1 MKQIEDKHQKSRTKL
16 IAFLNFETEHQ
27 RQNGHISLANNYA
40 SAGNSFSRFLKT
52 RNKAD
57 ISFKKVTSHLVA
69 DYEAWLQNGGLCRN
83 TTSFYIRALQSV
95 YHKAVR
101 QGLTE
106 DRQPFSDAYRG
117 VARTA
122 KRAIDA
128 SKVCQLRT
136 LDIRNALLSSG
147 DYEDG
152 KRLNNM
158 QHHLEF
164 ARDIFIFCFCARGL
178 TFVDLAH
185 MRKTDITGNQLA
197 YVRRKT
203 KQRIEVQMEPMMQ
216 AVIDRYPSQT
226 DYLLPILTKTDNTEA
241 VYQQYRYA
249 LGRYNACLDMLG
261 GMLGGLKLT
270 SYVSRHSWASAAR
283 QQNVPLSVISQS
295 MGHNSEKTTE
305 IYLKSLEC
313 NVINKTNHELLNNVF
328 PKAERVKRLDNVRNE
343 R

>member
-1 MKQIEDKHQKSRTKL
+1 MKQAERKHTKSRLKF
-16 IAFLNFETEHQ
+16 IAFLNAEIEHQ
-27 RQNGHISLANNYA
+27 RQNGHISLANNYV
-40 SAGNSFSRFLKT
+40 SAGNSFSRFLQTKG
-52 RNKAD
+52 KSE
-57 ISFKKVTSHLVA
+57 ISFRKITPLIVS
-69 DYEAWLQNGGLCRN
+69 DYEAWLQTSGLCRN

-106 DRQPFSDAYRG
+106 DMRPFSEAYRG
-117 VARTA
+117 VARTT
-122 KRAIDA
+122 KRAITA
-128 SKVCQLRT
+128 SEIYQLST
-136 LDIRNALLSSG
+136 LDIRGALLSSG
-147 DYEDG
+147 EYRNG
-152 KRLNNM
+152 RRLDNI
-158 QHHLEF
+158 QYQLEF

-185 MRKTDITGNQLA
+185 MRKTDISGNSLA
-197 YVRRKT
+197 YVRHKT

-216 AVIDRYPSQT
+216 AVIERYPSDT
-226 DYLLPILTKTDNTEA
+226 EYLLPILTKTGSLEA

-249 LGRYNACLDMLG
+249 LGRYNASLDMLG

-295 MGHNSEKTTE
+295 MGHDSERTTE

-313 NVINKTNHELLNNVF
+313 NVINKTTTC
-328 PKAERVKRLDNVRNE
+328 
-343 R
+343 

>member
-1 MKQIEDKHQKSRTKL
+1 MKKIEEKHKRTRSRMKF
-16 IAFLNFETEHQ
+16 IAFLNCETAHQ

-40 SAGNSFSRFLKT
+40 SAGNSFSRFLHTKG
-52 RNKAD
+52 KSE
-57 ISFKKVTSHLVA
+57 ISFKKMTSALVS
-69 DYEAWLQNGGLCRN
+69 DYEAWLQTCGLCRN

-101 QGLTE
+101 QSLTE
-106 DRQPFSDAYRG
+106 DRRPFSEAYRG

-128 SKVCQLRT
+128 SEICQLNT
-136 LDIRNALLSSG
+136 LDIRSTLLSTG
-147 DYEDG
+147 DYEPG
-152 KRLNNM
+152 RRLDNM
-158 QHHLEF
+158 QHQLEF

-185 MRKTDITGNQLA
+185 LRKSDITGNLLV

-216 AVIDRYPSQT
+216 AVIERYPSDT
-226 DYLLPILTKTDNTEA
+226 DYLLPILTKTGNPEA

-249 LGRYNACLDMLG
+249 LARYNACLDMLG

-283 QQNVPLSVISQS
+283 HQNVPLSVISQS
-295 MGHNSEKTTE
+295 MGHDSEKTTE

-313 NVINKTNHELLNNVF
+313 NVINKTNHDLLNNVF
-328 PKAERVKRLDNVRNE
+328 RKSRNRTIVKKV
-343 R
+343 